1 MGGGTDKPTLIV
13 GGKRLDGRA
22 LDELR
27 PIKIKASVLHRANG
41 SCYLEWGENKIMA
54 AVFGPREC
62 IPRHK
67 IDPYTAVINCRYRMS
82 PFSSIEEHS
91 RAGPSRRSTELSMV
105 IRQVFENVV
114 IGSKYPKTQI
124 DISMEVLQA
133 DGGTRCAA
141 ITAASIALAD
151 AGIPMRDLVC
161 AVAVGKIDGQLAID
175 FSKIEDNY
183 GNADIPIALASRNK
197 DLLLLQMDGL
207 MTKDE
212 MDTAMEMAI
221 KASDKIHALQVEAL
235 KEVYTKKAG
244 EKPGEE
250 TE

>member
-1 MGGGTDKPTLIV
+1 MGGGTNKPALFV
-13 GGKRLDGRA
+13 DGKRLDGRA
-22 LDELR
+22 VDELR

-67 IDPYTAVINCRYRMS
+67 IDPYSAVINCRYRMS
-82 PFSSIEEHS
+82 PFASLEEHS
-91 RAGPSRRSTELSMV
+91 RAGPSRRSTELSKV
-105 IRQVFENVV
+105 IREVFENVV
-114 IGSKYPKTQI
+114 IGSKYPKTAI
-124 DISMEVLQA
+124 DISVEVLQA

-161 AVAVGKIDGQLAID
+161 AVAVGKIDGKLAID
-175 FSKIEDNY
+175 FSKIEDNH
-183 GNADIPIALASRNK
+183 GNADIPIAVSSRNK
-197 DLLLLQMDGL
+197 EILLLQMDGL

-212 MDTAMEMAI
+212 MDQAMDMAI
-221 KASDKIHALQVEAL
+221 NASDKIHALQVEAL
-235 KEVYTKKAG
+235 KEVYAKKAVDN
-244 EKPGEE
+244 PEE
-250 TE
+250 QIA